1 MEKIGVGVL
10 GATGLVGQTIV
21 QLLSDHPWFEV
32 KEVAASERSAGRKY
46 GEVMESRWG
55 VSDEVPENVK
65 DLVLKECKPHLDC
78 EVVLSALDSSV
89 ATEVEERFAE
99 AGYVVS
105 SNAKN
110 HRMDEDVPLLIPEV
124 NGEHISIIENQRRV
138 RGWKGLIV
146 TNPNCSVMGLAL
158 ALKPIHDAFGVKK
171 VVVTTMQAV
180 SGAGY
185 PGVPSM
191 DILGNVVP
199 FIGDEEE
206 KIESE
211 TPKILGNVAGDRF
224 DYADMKISAQCNRVP
239 VLNGHMESVS
249 IKLSKKAKKEEII
262 TAIERFAPL
271 KQMSLPLAPARP
283 VSYLRG
289 MNRPQPKLDVDAEGG
304 MGVSIG
310 RLREC
315 SILDYK
321 FTLLSHNLVRGAAGA
336 AVLNAEFLKAKGYV

>member
-1 MEKIGVGVL
+1 MEKVSVGVL

-21 QLLSDHPWFEV
+21 QLLSNHPWFEV
-32 KEVAASERSAGRKY
+32 REVAASERSAGRKY
-46 GEVMESRWG
+46 GEVMESRWS
-55 VSDEVPENVK
+55 VSSAIPKKVK
-65 DLVLKECKPHLDC
+65 DLVLKECKPDLDC
-78 EVVLSALDSSV
+78 KVALSALDSGV
-89 ATEVEERFAE
+89 ATEVEERFAK
-99 AGYVVS
+99 AGYIVS

-110 HRMDEDVPLLIPEV
+110 HRMEEDVPLLIPEV
-124 NGEHISIIENQRRV
+124 NGEHISIIDSQRRA
-138 RGWKGLIV
+138 RSWKGFIV

-158 ALKPIHDAFGVKK
+158 ALKPIHDAFGVEK
-171 VVVTTMQAV
+171 VMVTTMQAV

-185 PGVPSM
+185 PGISSM

-224 DYADMKISAQCNRVP
+224 NYADMKVSAQCNRVP

-249 IKLSKKAKKEEII
+249 IKLSRKAKKEEII

-271 KQMSLPLAPARP
+271 KQVGLPSAPTRP
-283 VSYLRG
+283 VSYLRE

-304 MGVSIG
+304 MGVSVG

-315 SILDYK
+315 NILDYK

-336 AVLNAEFLKAKGYV
+336 AVLNAEFLKAKGYI